1 MKAAS
6 SREPA
11 DGVPP
16 QSPAD
21 PKLAAVLRSAREAQR
36 RSQEALAHDAGLT
49 VNALSRIERGQANPA
64 WTTVLQITDALGL
77 SLSELAERLEDQ
89 AS

>member
-1 MKAAS
+1 MELAAS
-6 SREPA
+6 SLRC
-11 DGVPP
+11 GMPP

-21 PKLAAVLRSAREAQR
+21 RRLAAALRQEREAQG

-64 WTTVLQITDALGL
+64 WTTVVQVADALGL
-77 SLSELAERLEDQ
+77 SLTELARRVEREP
-89 AS
+89 